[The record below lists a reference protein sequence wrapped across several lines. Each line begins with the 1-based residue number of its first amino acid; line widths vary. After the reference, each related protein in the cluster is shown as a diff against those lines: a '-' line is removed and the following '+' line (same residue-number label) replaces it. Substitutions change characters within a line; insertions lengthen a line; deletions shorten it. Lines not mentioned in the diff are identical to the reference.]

1 MYTVP
6 SVCDPD
12 MDKEDE
18 VFTSGPVNRSVI
30 KWQSPLN
37 EFFMILL
44 K

>member
-18 VFTSGPVNRSVI
+18 VFTGPVNRSVI